1 MWTHPDQVASW
12 YESPILVE
20 GWVGFPVQHGSCS
33 PVWGILWGGDPIPV
47 HGSQSGM
54 GLSAQ
59 CGGFH
64 ILMGVLSQ
72 SEGPSPA
79 WEIPMWGSHLRA
91 GVSHPSVV
99 PACHGGFQPGM
110 GVSVQCHSRCFPV
123 TSLLPVALFRMIN
136 LCPPQKP
143 QGRCLWVFL
152 DLPPPLLL
160 LWGLHITSLHQ
171 MGAPVLLHS
180 R

>member
-64 ILMGVLSQ
+64 ILMGVPVQRSY
-72 SEGPSPA
+72 PKV
-79 WEIPMWGSHLRA
+79 R
-91 GVSHPSVV
+91 V
-99 PACHGGFQPGM
+99 PAQHEKSQCGVLILELGCPIPVWSQHVM
-110 GVSVQCHSRCFPV
+110 GVSSLAWGSQCNV
-123 TSLLPVALFRMIN
+123 TP
-136 LCPPQKP
+136 
-143 QGRCLWVFL
+143 GVF
-152 DLPPPLLL
+152 
-160 LWGLHITSLHQ
+160 Q
-171 MGAPVLLHS
+171 
-180 R
+180 